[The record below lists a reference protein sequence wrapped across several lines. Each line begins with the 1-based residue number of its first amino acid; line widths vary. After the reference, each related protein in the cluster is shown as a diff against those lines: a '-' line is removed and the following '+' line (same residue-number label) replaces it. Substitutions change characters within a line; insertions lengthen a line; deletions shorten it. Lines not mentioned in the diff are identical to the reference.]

1 MMDIAATKNQ
11 GGSTATPSA
20 FPVGQKRSFSGA
32 ETLFQESK
40 GTRIIQLRGL
50 RELMWRGRKIH
61 HQERTFKSSKPGG
74 LLYYMGMWKRSA
86 SWHFNR
92 AVNCKT
98 CMKDL
103 ER

>member
-61 HQERTFKSSKPGG
+61 HQERTFKSSKSLEDYYIIWGCG
-74 LLYYMGMWKRSA
+74 SALLVGIL
-86 SWHFNR
+86 
-92 AVNCKT
+92 T
-98 CMKDL
+98 EL
-103 ER
+103 